1 MLDLRSEIIT
11 TGIDEQLQLV
21 GSDPY
26 AHIENVGLRVPFGPT
41 ATVGKV
47 APLDE
52 RACPEFPGPLLNR
65 YLFMLC
71 AFNVNYKQCARLRGW
86 RELVTIG
93 TKQTSDAGSPRV
105 VEQEVLSPFWKFA
118 DGNVSF
124 HLMDMGPPGGQGL
137 PLTLRGPIDLNNF
150 KFRWASSP
158 ALLYDTGT
166 VMPAADLFYVDLTTY
181 VAPHQGKPYGAPLIP
196 GMSVMY
202 DLRTP
207 WRSGGLPWH
216 AIDIPITGPRTVALF
231 ASVRQT
237 NPATRVALTLPL
249 PIYPEALSPEEQFL
263 LNFPNAIYW
272 RVGGGLI
279 VDY

>member
-1 MLDLRSEIIT
+1 M
-11 TGIDEQLQLV
+11 
-21 GSDPY
+21 
-26 AHIENVGLRVPFGPT
+26 GLRIPPGATTVVGNVP
-41 ATVGKV
+41 
-47 APLDE
+47 PLNN
-52 RACPEFPGPLLNR
+52 RGFPGFPGPLLNR

-71 AFNVNYKQCARLRGW
+71 AFNVNKGQCARLRGW
-86 RELVTIG
+86 RELLTIG
-93 TKQTSDAGSPRV
+93 IKQETDAGAFRV
-105 VEQEVLSPFWKFA
+105 VEQEVFSPFWKFQ

-137 PLTLRGPIDLNNF
+137 PLTVRGPFDLDNF
-150 KFRWASSP
+150 KFRWATSP

-166 VMPAADLFYVDLTTY
+166 VVPAGDPFYVDLTTY
-181 VAPHQGKPYGAPLIP
+181 VAPNQGKPYGIPLIP
-196 GMSVMY
+196 GMGVMY

-216 AIDIPITGPRTVALF
+216 AIDIPVQGPRTVALF

-237 NPATRVALTLPL
+237 DPDTRIALVPPTAPA
-249 PIYPEALSPEEQFL
+249 IFYPEGLSPEEQFL
-263 LNFPNAIYW
+263 LNFPEAVYW